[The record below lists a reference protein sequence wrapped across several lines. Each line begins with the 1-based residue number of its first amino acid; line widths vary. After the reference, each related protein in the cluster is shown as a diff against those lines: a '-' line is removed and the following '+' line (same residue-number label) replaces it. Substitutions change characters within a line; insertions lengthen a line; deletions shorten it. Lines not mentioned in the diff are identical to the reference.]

1 MFRPWNIAQHC
12 LFLLLMIIIR
22 TLWSEIVFS
31 LRHSIPIPFT
41 IYSPWFPL
49 LTRKNICS
57 THSKFPLL
65 TALGYITW
73 YVKTIAPIYFSIFNL
88 HYAQML
94 FSPPIPHIT
103 FVQPLNLN
111 SLLSGKTH
119 NEAVSPTT
127 TYWVSNIWTTQTLV
141 ICSTWAPLELVRFL
155 WHTTK
160 LSNAGCKSE

>member
-12 LFLLLMIIIR
+12 LFLLLIIIMIVIR

-103 FVQPLNLN
+103 FVQPLNL
-111 SLLSGKTH
+111 TF
-119 NEAVSPTT
+119 
-127 TYWVSNIWTTQTLV
+127 
-141 ICSTWAPLELVRFL
+141 APLWENSQWSCFT
-155 WHTTK
+155 HHHI
-160 LSNAGCKSE
+160 LSKQHLNNSNSRNLFNMGPSRIGSIPLTHH